1 MALRVKCKCGKVLQ
15 VSSKLADK
23 RVSCTGCGA
32 GFVLP
37 KSRFVIAQ
45 KKPSL
50 PNPASQARP
59 SAARSSP
66 ASSARP
72 SSASAGSSPPP
83 APSPRMPRAD
93 ELDTAQTDLNL
104 EIADLSGTISPMSID
119 DAGLELSLAGDGP
132 SVKTPPP
139 PPSEFSDTAD
149 LEYARD
155 PRHRQITGVKAE
167 LNAVQA
173 PVRGFWSDAV
183 QSFVYPLRNT
193 SNLVNFVIIGIISL
207 MGIPLGYAGI
217 FGLIGSVIIFGWLS
231 AMYLS
236 VVQDTAVG
244 SDDMPGIKMEDGFFE
259 DVIKPALKY
268 IGAYVCAIG
277 PFAFY
282 SAAMLT
288 GALPGWMAS
297 PIALLAWMAGGFF
310 LWPIFVLLFAF
321 NALGMIFRLDLIF
334 TTIFRTFLPYIAIW
348 IMILFV
354 GFLWTLPFAAMVF
367 ASIGLD
373 IPLPEFE
380 GAGIAITAGLNILNV
395 ALTIVTMRLIGLYY
409 LHFKSRFTLEFE

>member
-37 KSRFVIAQ
+37 KSRFVIAKQ
-45 KKPSL
+45 SPS
-50 PNPASQARP
+50 PPGPTSPGPIGAARP
-59 SAARSSP
+59 S
-66 ASSARP
+66 
-72 SSASAGSSPPP
+72 P
-83 APSPRMPRAD
+83 APSPPPPVPSARIPRAD
-93 ELDTAQTDLNL
+93 ELDKTPADLNL

-119 DAGLELSLAGDGP
+119 DGGLELSLTGDGP
-132 SVKTPPP
+132 SVETPL
-139 PPSEFSDTAD
+139 PPSESSGTAE

-167 LNAVQA
+167 LNVVQG

-183 QSFVYPLRNT
+183 QSFIYPVRNT
-193 SNLVNFVIIGIISL
+193 SNIVNFVIICFISL
-207 MGIPLGYAGI
+207 MDIPLSYAGML
-217 FGLIGSVIIFGWLS
+217 GLVGSLIIFGWLS

-244 SDDMPGIKMEDGFFE
+244 SDDMPGIKMEDGFID

-268 IGAYVCAIG
+268 IGAYICAIG

-282 SAAMLT
+282 SVAMLT

-297 PIALLAWMAGGFF
+297 PFALLAWMAGGFF

-354 GFLWTLPFAAMVF
+354 GFLWTLPFVAIVF
-367 ASIGLD
+367 TMIGLD
-373 IPLPEFE
+373 ISLPELG
-380 GAGIAITAGLNILNV
+380 GASIALTAGLNVLNV
-395 ALTIVTMRLIGLYY
+395 ALSIITMRLIGLYY